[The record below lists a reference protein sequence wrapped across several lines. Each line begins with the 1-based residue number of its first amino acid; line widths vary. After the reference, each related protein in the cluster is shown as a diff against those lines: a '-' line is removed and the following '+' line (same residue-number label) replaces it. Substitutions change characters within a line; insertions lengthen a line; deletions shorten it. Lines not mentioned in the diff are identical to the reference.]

1 MFPFESLIDVS
12 ISDVRKV
19 VSIGWVGR
27 HERTRF
33 AFFSHSSAECFLYLS
48 NFASKQCEQIRKLIP
63 IGSLYSSLQRLFLPK
78 YSGTFEAIFHYSSDN
93 CFHEFGSTF

>member
-12 ISDVRKV
+12 ISHVRKV

-48 NFASKQCEQIRKLIP
+48 NFASKQCEQIRKFIP
-63 IGSLYSSLQRLFLPK
+63 IWVTLKQPSA
-78 YSGTFEAIFHYSSDN
+78 TIFAQI
-93 CFHEFGSTF
+93 FGDF